1 MRPAT
6 TAWVPD
12 YQVAEHLSSWQ
23 LVRWNR
29 LAEGG
34 LYRTTTL
41 RTNVWVMPEETAVT
55 VTV

>member
-1 MRPAT
+1 MRPA